1 MNGNLTL
8 REQTI
13 TCAVEFPSWRPACGF
28 QLQYKIGS
36 LSLSMKV
43 LVVEDEKWMAEV
55 LQSALEE
62 EHYSVFLAL
71 DGNSA
76 LDQVE
81 RDDFDLIVLDVM
93 LPGINGWEV
102 ARKMRQS
109 GHWEPVLMLTARDAA
124 PDIVKGLDAGADDYL
139 TKPFSLEV
147 LFARLRALS
156 RRPTGQKPLVL
167 TAGDLILRIADRRVF
182 RGTRKINLTPKE
194 FRLLEFLMNNQGR
207 VAHRRAIVDYVWGA
221 EETVESNTLDAFVR
235 LLRRKVDGGENIRL
249 IQTIRGLGYSIE
261 LDETE

>member
-1 MNGNLTL
+1 M
-8 REQTI
+8 R
-13 TCAVEFPSWRPACGF
+13 
-28 QLQYKIGS
+28 
-36 LSLSMKV
+36 V

-62 EHYSVFLAL
+62 EHYSVSVAL

-124 PDIVKGLDAGADDYL
+124 PDVVKGLDAGADDYL

-156 RRPTGQKPLVL
+156 RRPSGQKPLVIN
-167 TAGDLILRIADRRVF
+167 AGDLVVRITDRRVF
-182 RGTRKINLTPKE
+182 RGTREINLTPKE
-194 FRLLEFLMNNQGR
+194 FRLLEFLMNHQGR
-207 VAHRRAIVDYVWGA
+207 VAQRPAIVDYVWGPG
-221 EETVESNTLDAFVR
+221 ETVEPNTLDAYVR
-235 LLRRKVDGGENIRL
+235 LLRRKVDHGEKIKL
-249 IQTIRGLGYSIE
+249 IQTIRGLGYSIDLAE
-261 LDETE
+261 AE

>member
-1 MNGNLTL
+1 
-8 REQTI
+8 
-13 TCAVEFPSWRPACGF
+13 
-28 QLQYKIGS
+28 
-36 LSLSMKV
+36 MKV

-55 LQSALEE
+55 LQCALEE
-62 EHYSVFLAL
+62 EHYSVFVAF

-93 LPGINGWEV
+93 LPGINGWDV
-102 ARKMRQS
+102 ARKMRQA

-124 PDIVKGLDAGADDYL
+124 PDVVRGLDAGADDYL

-156 RRPTGQKPLVL
+156 RRPSGQKPLVL
-167 TAGDLILRIADRRVF
+167 NAGDLVLRIADRRVF
-182 RGTRKINLTPKE
+182 RGTREINLTPKE
-194 FRLLEFLMNNQGR
+194 FLLLEFLMNNQGR
-207 VAHRRAIVDYVWGA
+207 VAQRPAIVDYVWGTA
-221 EETVESNTLDAFVR
+221 ESVEPNTLDAFVR
-235 LLRRKVDGGENIRL
+235 LLRRKVDGGENVKL

-261 LDETE
+261 PAEAE